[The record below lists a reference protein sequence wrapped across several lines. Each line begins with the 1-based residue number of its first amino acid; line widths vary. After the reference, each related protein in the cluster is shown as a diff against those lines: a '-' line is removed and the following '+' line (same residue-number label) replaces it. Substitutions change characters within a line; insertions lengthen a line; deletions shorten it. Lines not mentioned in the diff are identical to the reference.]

1 MVLTFFNSKDVIYT
15 NHLPWGTI
23 VNTDYIIET
32 PKKFLKAC
40 CQKRPKR
47 PELAPGKWMFH
58 WDNDLVHTAD
68 EA

>member
-15 NHLPWGTI
+15 NHIPWGTI

-32 PKKFLKAC
+32 PKKFLKAW
-40 CQKRPKR
+40 CQKRP
-47 PELAPGKWMFH
+47 ELVPGEWMF
-58 WDNDLVHTAD
+58 NRENALVQTNPD